1 VYVKDKIASDQ
12 QLAFTFVAGLVC
24 FFFALVYCPM
34 HLWTSEQFYVDQQL
48 AFNEADA
55 QLQFVGTGATPRDA
69 QLREFV
75 ETTDF
80 VDNKSVVYFN
90 SPFTGSTTDPDFG
103 IELDDLAIKRETQYC
118 QWKENSNTHC
128 SKACD
133 NCAEICVTSYSY
145 SKSW

>member
-1 VYVKDKIASDQ
+1 MYVKDNSAREI
-12 QLAFTFVAGLVC
+12 QLGFNFVAGLVC

-55 QLQFVGTGATPRDA
+55 QLQFVGTGATPRD
-69 QLREFV
+69 
-75 ETTDF
+75 
-80 VDNKSVVYFN
+80 KSVVYFN

-133 NCAEICVTSYSY
+133 NCTEICVTSYSY